1 MLGWCFGCV
10 GVVFWKR
17 FWCVLGG
24 LFLCIW
30 GDAFG
35 TWREWS
41 IVWWCSGVIVLVLR
55 YCFCCCWRGWVLFYS
70 AVLLG
75 GGLEL
80 LVSNAFGLW
89 FGLMGKMVSGA
100 EWS

>member
-1 MLGWCFGCV
+1 MLF
-10 GVVFWKR
+10 F
-17 FWCVLGG
+17 
-24 LFLCIW
+24 
-30 GDAFG
+30 
-35 TWREWS
+35 
-41 IVWWCSGVIVLVLR
+41 IV
-55 YCFCCCWRGWVLFYS
+55 
-70 AVLLG
+70 VLLG

>member
-1 MLGWCFGCV
+1 MCFGNV
-10 GVVFWKR
+10 FGVFLLVCFGVMR
-17 FWCVLGG
+17 LGRG
-24 LFLCIW
+24 VC
-30 GDAFG
+30 GG
-35 TWREWS
+35 S
-41 IVWWCSGVIVLVLR
+41 IVWWCACVIVLVLR
-55 YCFCCCWRGWVLFYS
+55 YCFCCCWRGWVLCYN

>member
-1 MLGWCFGCV
+1 M
-10 GVVFWKR
+10 
-17 FWCVLGG
+17 
-24 LFLCIW
+24 
-30 GDAFG
+30 
-35 TWREWS
+35 
-41 IVWWCSGVIVLVLR
+41 VLR
-55 YCFCCCWRGWVLFYS
+55 YLFCCWRGRVLFFIV
-70 AVLLG
+70 VLLG